1 MIRKAMV
8 IAVIQLQLWRRNA
21 KVFFVFALGLVLAG
35 LLTGKSMEFAL
46 AHESPVQLLE
56 PFVWTFGDSGSVLL
70 CSCLLLL
77 LFSDA
82 PFVNSATPF
91 LLARADRKAW
101 LLGQVF
107 YVILST
113 VIYLLWIL
121 FCTVI
126 LCAKHA
132 FAGNQWSRTAAIL
145 GYSKAGAQF
154 YLPSSAR
161 TMEQTTPLGCAGLIF
176 ALLLGYSLSLSF
188 LMLWL
193 GLRGGGR
200 AAFLGGLG
208 FSVYGFLLR
217 AETVQALLHLNP
229 TESFQANVLLGWIS
243 PLNHATY
250 PMHNFGYDR
259 LPTLLVSILLYF
271 GLLLVLLLCA
281 AFAVRHYHFSFFGRQ
296 KSL

>member
-21 KVFFVFALGLVLAG
+21 KVSFVFALGLVLAG

-101 LLGQVF
+101 LLEQVF

-217 AETVQALLHLNP
+217 AETV
-229 TESFQANVLLGWIS
+229 
-243 PLNHATY
+243 
-250 PMHNFGYDR
+250 
-259 LPTLLVSILLYF
+259 
-271 GLLLVLLLCA
+271 
-281 AFAVRHYHFSFFGRQ
+281 
-296 KSL
+296 